1 MIATTSTTSATA
13 TTRLAPWRTF
23 GFALITA
30 AMFGLGASAF
40 ADTVHLKNGSKLE
53 GKVKSESDAFVEI
66 ETAFGVQK
74 LPRADVVKIERGV
87 TAVEQLALDRKAL
100 QKDDVAGRV
109 ALWKRAG
116 ELKQKKARDE
126 LEREILALDPQQADV
141 NRARGNVLF
150 DGKFVTPAEKDR
162 LERAAREADMLAQ
175 GLVPHEGGFVT
186 PEEKA
191 KLDAGFVKR
200 GDRWLKEEEAKALD
214 GLVKA
219 QDGTWIKREDA
230 AVATT
235 RKSAESAIERTVS
248 VAVRDH
254 AAAFTDVSDAFA
266 GKLADTMEKG
276 FKRFAKEFALDEG
289 LQWFGPQRVDL
300 VVFRTRF
307 DYERFCD
314 WIGANTRAGTQWAER
329 AKKVAGVYLFE
340 TWPLATTYVGNRGE
354 DMAIAHCCNMLGHVL
369 LNRYRFQN
377 NGIPPFFDEAFA
389 ALTEFDLTGRNA
401 FFNVGAGR
409 YERHI
414 EDKERAFFEDGKWM
428 EPLRDGF
435 RTRSDTPMDQVVRRE
450 HVTLSQMDVAKGMA
464 LYQYWRTLDPKRM
477 KQFFDA
483 LRDAWPSGNP
493 PPTQPSVFNA
503 CQKAF
508 NVACSKDMQLV
519 DEELRAWVMKK
530 AD

>member
-1 MIATTSTTSATA
+1 MATV
-13 TTRLAPWRTF
+13 RRGWIGLAWL
-23 GFALITA
+23 ALLQLA
-30 AMFGLGASAF
+30 V
-40 ADTVHLKNGSKLE
+40 ADTIHLKNGSKLE
-53 GKVKSESDAFVEI
+53 GKIKTETDAVVEI

-74 LPRADVVKIERGV
+74 LARQDVVKIERGM
-87 TAVEQLALDRKAL
+87 TAVERLADDRKAL
-100 QKDDVAGRV
+100 AASDVAGRV

-116 ELKQKKARDE
+116 ELKQKKVREE
-126 LEREILALDPQQADV
+126 LEREILALDPQQEDV
-141 NRARGNVLF
+141 HRALGNVLF
-150 DGKFVTPAEKDR
+150 DGKFVTPAEKER
-162 LERAAREADMLAQ
+162 LQKDAREAEMRAQ
-175 GLVPHEGGFVT
+175 GLVPHDGGFVT

-200 GDRWLKEEEAKALD
+200 GDRWLKEDEAKALD
-214 GLVKA
+214 GLVRA
-219 QDGTWIKREDA
+219 PDGTWIKREDA

-235 RKSAESAIERTVS
+235 RKAVETAIERGVS
-248 VAVRDH
+248 VALRDH
-254 AAAFTDVSDAFA
+254 AAAFSDVSDAFA
-266 GKLADTMEKG
+266 GRLAETMDKG
-276 FKRFAKEFALDEG
+276 FRQFAKEFATGEG
-289 LQWFGPQRVDL
+289 LTWFAPQRVDL
-300 VVFRTRF
+300 VVFRTRM

-314 WIGANTRAGTQWAER
+314 WIGANTRAGAQWAER

-340 TWPLATTYVGNRGE
+340 TWPVATTYVGNRGE

-389 ALTEFDLTGRNA
+389 ALTEFDLTKRNA

-414 EDKERAFFEDGKWM
+414 EDKERAFFEDGKWI

-435 RTRSDTPMDQVVRRE
+435 RARSDTPMDQVVRRE
-450 HVTLSQMDVAKGMA
+450 HVTLTQMDVAKGMA
-464 LYQYWRTLDPKRM
+464 LYQYWRATDPTRM

-483 LRDAWPSGNP
+483 LRQAWPGGNP
-493 PPTQPSVFNA
+493 APTQPKVFNA

-508 NVACSKDMQLV
+508 NVACAKDMQLV
-519 DEELRAWVMKK
+519 DEDLRAWVMKK

>member
-1 MIATTSTTSATA
+1 MDRRWLGAVV
-13 TTRLAPWRTF
+13 
-23 GFALITA
+23 FALAICVA
-30 AMFGLGASAF
+30 AAH

-53 GKVKSESDAFVEI
+53 GKIKSETDAVVEI

-74 LPRADVVKIERGV
+74 LARADVVKIERGV
-87 TAVEQLALDRKAL
+87 TAIEQLALDRKAL
-100 QKDDVAGRV
+100 AASDVAGRV
-109 ALWKRAG
+109 ALWRRAG
-116 ELKQKKARDE
+116 ELKQKKVREE

-141 NRARGNVLF
+141 HRARGNVLC
-150 DGKFVTPAEKDR
+150 DGKFVTPADKDR
-162 LERAAREADMLAQ
+162 LEREAREAQMLAQ
-175 GLVPHEGGFVT
+175 GLVPYQGGFVT
-186 PEEKA
+186 PEDKA
-191 KLDAGFVKR
+191 KYEAGFVKR
-200 GDRWLKEEEAKALD
+200 GDRWMKEDEAKLLD

-219 QDGTWIKREDA
+219 QDGSWIKREDA
-230 AVATT
+230 ALATT
-235 RKSAESAIERTVS
+235 RKAAEAAVERS
-248 VAVRDH
+248 VFLATRDH
-254 AAAFTDVSDAFA
+254 AAAYSDVSEAFA

-276 FKRFAKEFALDEG
+276 FKRFAKEFAVDDG
-289 LQWFGPQRVDL
+289 LAWFGPQRVDL
-300 VVFRTRF
+300 VVFRTRP

-314 WIGANTRAGTQWAER
+314 WIGANTRAGAQWAER

-340 TWPLATTYVGNRGE
+340 TWPIATTYVGNRGE

-369 LNRYRFQN
+369 LNRYRFQD

-414 EDKERAFFEDGKWM
+414 EDTERAFFEDGKWI

-435 RTRSDTPMDQVVRRE
+435 RSRSDTPMDQVVRRE

-464 LYQYWRTLDPKRM
+464 LYQYWRATEPPRM

-483 LRDAWPSGNP
+483 LRQAWPGGNP
-493 PPTQPSVFNA
+493 PPTQPGVFNA

-508 NVACSKDMQLV
+508 NVACQKDMQVV
-519 DEELRAWVMKK
+519 DEDLRAWVMKK